1 MAQYY
6 TNGGEL
12 IYTNGD
18 NYIGYYH
25 FIEDDTTP
33 YSGATQTPTSQPLEY
48 TKRENN
54 KVQAEVIIPKFN
66 KKQYEK
72 KYNTDFNELIETSN
86 DNNIFNSLA
95 DENTLDISKF
105 FDLYNKIFYDIPKN
119 GQVNSHEILVKQSSE
134 YINFTPNQDII
145 NSLQEEI
152 TNLREQLL
160 QEQQNNTDLLNSINQ

>member
-12 IYTNGD
+12 TYTNGD
-18 NYIGYYH
+18 NYVGYYH
-25 FIEDDTTP
+25 FQEENTIP
-33 YSGATQTPTSQPLEY
+33 YSGATQTPTSEPLEY
-48 TKRENN
+48 VQKENN
-54 KVQAEVIIPKFN
+54 RVQADVLIPKFN
-66 KKQYEK
+66 KKQYQK
-72 KYNTDFNELIETSN
+72 KYDTDFNELIKTSN

-119 GQVNSHEILVKQSSE
+119 GQVNSHEILIKQSSE

-145 NSLQEEI
+145 NSLQAEI
-152 TNLREQLL
+152 ANLREQLL
-160 QEQQNNTDLLNSINQ
+160 QEQQNNTDLINSINQ